1 MRNSL
6 AESGAKATLRAA
18 DRVTEAVARMAILL
32 TLLHLAVTAAKLC
45 RPGGTRATRKKKESK

>member
-45 RPGGTRATRKKKESK
+45 RPGGTRAKRKK